1 MYQTRLQTRGT
12 RAGRLARVARSS
24 VETEPPPEAAP
35 PSDRARS
42 APRLITADDV
52 KRELYR
58 LFGTAGVEGELVV
71 SFYGGD
77 DDAGAIATF
86 DELMCSLEM
95 HAGGVP
101 GGGLPD
107 ARVDAPDAD
116 MIERTLRVLGRRDL
130 QRALLDDILTTFG
143 KRLIDPL
150 TDLLDTGPDGAIM
163 DRLQTVRAR
172 VLEDVR
178 ALGVT
183 HETKKI
189 LLGDLEKLLRDEYL
203 KLLADEEEKV
213 QRPRVRALAQDILRM
228 IADVFYAAL
237 SRWPTH
243 AGAIA
248 QAARR
253 RVDEQVT
260 LRELPVLIRR
270 QVVDAIEEFLW
281 VETSNDIEGA
291 LRSMFASQRGILAAP
306 PTLEREAYR
315 EFAEGCWRLITS
327 QT

>member
-1 MYQTRLQTRGT
+1 MARPTLETQPPPAAPLPD
-12 RAGRLARVARSS
+12 RAGRRG
-24 VETEPPPEAAP
+24 
-35 PSDRARS
+35 
-42 APRLITADDV
+42 PRLITAEDV

-58 LFGTAGVEGELVV
+58 LFGATGMGGGELVV

-86 DELMCSLEM
+86 DELMHSLEM
-95 HAGGVP
+95 HAGGLP

-107 ARVDAPDAD
+107 AEVDAPDAE
-116 MIERTLRVLGRRDL
+116 MIERTLRVLGRADL

-143 KRLIDPL
+143 RRLIDPL
-150 TDLLDTGPDGAIM
+150 TELLDTGPDGAIM

-183 HETKKI
+183 HETQKI
-189 LLGDLEKLLRDEYL
+189 LLDDLERLLRDEYL

-213 QRPRVRALAQDILRM
+213 QRPRVRTLAQDILRM
-228 IADVFYAAL
+228 IADVFYEAFA
-237 SRWPTH
+237 RWPEH
-243 AGAIA
+243 ARTIA
-248 QAARR
+248 HAARR
-253 RVDEQVT
+253 RVGEKVT
-260 LRELPVLIRR
+260 LRELPELIRR

-281 VETSNDIEGA
+281 VETSNDIQGA
-291 LRSMFASQRGILAAP
+291 LSSMFASQRGILAEP
-306 PTLEREAYR
+306 PALDREAYR
-315 EFAEGCWRLITS
+315 ELAGGCWRLITS